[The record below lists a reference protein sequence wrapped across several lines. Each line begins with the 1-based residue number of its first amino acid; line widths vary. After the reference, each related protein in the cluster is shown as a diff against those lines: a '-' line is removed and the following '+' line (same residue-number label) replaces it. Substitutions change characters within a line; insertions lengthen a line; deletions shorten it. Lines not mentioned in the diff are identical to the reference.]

1 MTEPSAAYDS
11 TAVARRL
18 RGDSIARIRRR
29 VVAQGEL
36 EALPTIEFARIR
48 RRVVAQGELEALPTI
63 VLTVLE
69 RALDRDLAEIGRF
82 IDHHF
87 KTRRHPS

>member
-1 MTEPSAAYDS
+1 MNDFLNLDGRPVAAPSPAAI
-11 TAVARRL
+11 RRHH
-18 RGDSIARIRRR
+18 RGDSI
-29 VVAQGEL
+29 
-36 EALPTIEFARIR
+36 ARIR

>member
-18 RGDSIARIRRR
+18 RGDSI
-29 VVAQGEL
+29 
-36 EALPTIEFARIR
+36 ARIR